1 MVAEKGY
8 RELFDAFQRL
18 GDGFKLVCVGPAD
31 PQKADG
37 LSNAEIDSAVN
48 QGVLYLGMRTDVD
61 RLYNAMDVFVL
72 PSHREGFPRS
82 AMEAAATGLPVIA
95 TDIRG
100 CREVADDV
108 VNGRLVPVA
117 SAPDLAAAIAEIGS
131 SSEIR
136 SAMGAAGL
144 AKAAADFDERR
155 VVHRVLATYA
165 DLAER
170 IGNERLAGALRTAT
184 SEITI
189 RSAVAADA
197 PFCARLHREGI
208 ATGFLSS
215 LGRGFLT
222 VLYRSLIADDAGVV
236 LIAEDVSGPVG
247 FVTGITD
254 TSGFYRRF
262 VKRYGMEA
270 GIREIPSIVRP
281 SAIRKLIETARYGGE
296 DEVEL
301 AAELLSMAVV
311 SARRGRGIAGRLQSE
326 LLQRLTDLGVGAV
339 KVVVGSAN
347 APAIA
352 AYRKA
357 GFDPAGTTEVHEG
370 ETSEVLVWRP

>member
-1 MVAEKGY
+1 LASRFSDAELCQSVEDMQLLRRLRLSPVDKLRHLGHGIDLTRFGPDPEVRRQVREELGLDDEEVVVGIVGRMVAEKGY

-37 LSNAEIDSAVN
+37 LSNAEIDSAVY
-48 QGVLYLGMRTDVD
+48 QGVLFLGMRTDVD

-100 CREVADDV
+100 CREVVDDGV
-108 VNGRLVPVA
+108 TGRLVPGA

-170 IGNERLAGALRTAT
+170 IGNERLAGALKGWGK
-184 SEITI
+184 
-189 RSAVAADA
+189 
-197 PFCARLHREGI
+197 FCFG
-208 ATGFLSS
+208 
-215 LGRGFLT
+215 T
-222 VLYRSLIADDAGVV
+222 V
-236 LIAEDVSGPVG
+236 
-247 FVTGITD
+247 
-254 TSGFYRRF
+254 
-262 VKRYGMEA
+262 
-270 GIREIPSIVRP
+270 
-281 SAIRKLIETARYGGE
+281 
-296 DEVEL
+296 
-301 AAELLSMAVV
+301 
-311 SARRGRGIAGRLQSE
+311 
-326 LLQRLTDLGVGAV
+326 
-339 KVVVGSAN
+339 
-347 APAIA
+347 
-352 AYRKA
+352 
-357 GFDPAGTTEVHEG
+357 
-370 ETSEVLVWRP
+370 

>member
-1 MVAEKGY
+1 
-8 RELFDAFQRL
+8 
-18 GDGFKLVCVGPAD
+18 
-31 PQKADG
+31 
-37 LSNAEIDSAVN
+37 
-48 QGVLYLGMRTDVD
+48 
-61 RLYNAMDVFVL
+61 
-72 PSHREGFPRS
+72 
-82 AMEAAATGLPVIA
+82 
-95 TDIRG
+95 
-100 CREVADDV
+100 
-108 VNGRLVPVA
+108 
-117 SAPDLAAAIAEIGS
+117 
-131 SSEIR
+131 
-136 SAMGAAGL
+136 
-144 AKAAADFDERR
+144 
-155 VVHRVLATYA
+155 
-165 DLAER
+165 
-170 IGNERLAGALRTAT
+170 
-184 SEITI
+184 
-189 RSAVAADA
+189 VAADA

-270 GIREIPSIVRP
+270 GIRAIPSLVRP